1 MEGMAE
7 AAATA
12 PVTLTPRALE
22 RLALVLESEK
32 RSGRFVRVQVQGG
45 GCSGFSYGFSLD
57 GELDGKED
65 VVAAP
70 APDGGPGLVVDST
83 SLAYLAGSEI
93 DWTESPGGSMFTIA
107 NPNATSSCGCGTSFA
122 IG

>member
-1 MEGMAE
+1 MAE
-7 AAATA
+7 AGA
-12 PVTLTPRALE
+12 PAPITLTPRALE
-22 RLALVLESEK
+22 RLALVLGSEE
-32 RSGRFVRVQVQGG
+32 RPGRFVRVQVQGG
-45 GCSGFSYGFSLD
+45 GCSGFSYDFSLD
-57 GELDGKED
+57 GDLDEKED
-65 VVAAP
+65 VVVAP
-70 APDGGPGLVVDST
+70 GPGAGGPGLVIDSA

>member
-1 MEGMAE
+1 MAE
-7 AAATA
+7 AGLQT
-12 PVTLTPRALE
+12 PITLTRRARE
-22 RLALVLESEK
+22 RLARILGTGE
-32 RSGRFVRVQVQGG
+32 GQGQFVRVQVQGG

-57 GELDGKED
+57 RMLDEKED
-65 VVAAP
+65 VVV
-70 APDGGPGLVVDST
+70 APDAGGGGPGLVVDSV
-83 SLAYLAGSEI
+83 SLIYLGGSEI